1 MTSAGGGRVTS
12 GLPSESPPA
21 CVMTRLAARWAD
33 VVAGTSYVTL
43 PRDALVVFL
52 EGLLEQ
58 LAAAARSGD
67 PEAARQVGAGVG
79 ERLVDAHFTNPL
91 TVSRTVAVLLD
102 VQPSLS
108 DPQVTSEH
116 GSHSCPLWHHVVGGV
131 AEGFSAALQERA
143 LCEQEEIL
151 RAAGKA
157 QHEVQLAL
165 NESEER
171 FRAVFEGATVGI
183 GVGDLQGRI
192 LNVNPALEQILGY
205 PAREFR
211 RRTVAD
217 FMHASDVEAVW
228 QLYGELVRGE
238 RDHFRLEKQFLRASG
253 ESVWTDLTVSL
264 LRDAD
269 GSPRYQLALIDD
281 VTALHQMRCQLEF
294 EAHHDPLTG
303 LANRKRFLD
312 LLEQLT
318 ATAPAGTRAGL
329 CFLDLDG
336 FKAVNDTLGHE
347 VGDQL
352 LVALARRL
360 EATVRDRGLEMA
372 RLGGDEF
379 VVLVAG
385 SQGSA
390 QVTQLAEDLVAA
402 VENPVTLSCGQVTV
416 TASIGVVEGPIAHTD
431 PAELL
436 RAADLALYWAKADGK
451 GRWALYEPDRGARDV
466 ARYSLSSAL
475 PAALAQGDIRL
486 HYQPLRQLCDGS
498 LHAVEAL
505 VRWKHPTLGLLGP
518 ERFVGLAE
526 QSGLIVPLGRMVL
539 QMACRQAFLWF
550 GARSGGPFIS
560 VNISTHQL
568 QHEGLVP
575 DVSQALDSSGLSA
588 TQLQLEI
595 TESAVIGTDGRTL
608 AALES
613 LSHMGVR
620 LAIDD
625 FGTGYSNLTYL
636 RNLPIDELKLDGS
649 FLHGL
654 REPDAPDPVDA
665 QLIDSMIS
673 LAHLLNLTVTAEGV
687 ETVAQLQHLRAA
699 GCDAGQGT
707 LFDAAA
713 DSRHMRAARRGGP
726 GRAARRGRRVGRG
739 RRRPAGRDARGRG
752 HGRVGRVGACLAA
765 RA

>member
-1 MTSAGGGRVTS
+1 M
-12 GLPSESPPA
+12 
-21 CVMTRLAARWAD
+21 
-33 VVAGTSYVTL
+33 
-43 PRDALVVFL
+43 
-52 EGLLEQ
+52 
-58 LAAAARSGD
+58 
-67 PEAARQVGAGVG
+67 
-79 ERLVDAHFTNPL
+79 DAHFTNPL
-91 TVSRTVAVLLD
+91 TVSRTVAILLD
-102 VQPSLS
+102 APARISRPHAPPEP
-108 DPQVTSEH
+108 D
-116 GSHSCPLWHHVVGGV
+116 SHSYQLWHQVVGGV

-143 LCEQEEIL
+143 LREQEDIL

-157 QHEVQLAL
+157 QQEVQQAL
-165 NESEER
+165 DESEER
-171 FRAVFEGATVGI
+171 FRTVFEGATVGI
-183 GVGDLQGRI
+183 GVGDLRGRI
-192 LNVNPALEQILGY
+192 LEVNPALQQILGY

-211 RRTVAD
+211 QRTVAD
-217 FMHASDVEAVW
+217 FMHPSDVEAVW
-228 QLYGELVRGE
+228 HLYGELVRGE
-238 RDHFRLEKQFLRASG
+238 REHFRMEKQFLRSTG

-269 GSPRYQLALIDD
+269 GSPRYQLALIND
-281 VTALHQMRCQLEF
+281 VTALHKMRRQLEF

-312 LLEQLT
+312 LLDRVA
-318 ATAPAGTRAGL
+318 ATAPDGTRAGL

-385 SQGSA
+385 SQDSA
-390 QVTQLAEDLVAA
+390 QVTRLAEDLVTA
-402 VENPVTLSCGQVTV
+402 VAKPVTLPSGPVTV
-416 TASIGVVEGPIAHTD
+416 TASIGVVEGPVDHMD
-431 PAELL
+431 PAHLL
-436 RAADLALYWAKADGK
+436 RAADLALYWAKAAGK
-451 GRWALYEPDRGARDV
+451 SRWALYEPDRGARDV

-475 PAALAQGDIRL
+475 PTALAQQDIRL
-486 HYQPLRQLCDGS
+486 HYQPLRLLSDGS
-498 LHAVEAL
+498 LHGVEAL

-550 GARSGGPFIS
+550 GARSGAPFIS
-560 VNISTHQL
+560 VNLSTQQL
-568 QHEGLVP
+568 QDESLVS
-575 DVSQALDSSGLSA
+575 DVSQVLSSSGLTA
-588 TQLQLEI
+588 PQLQLEI
-595 TESAVIGTDGRTL
+595 TESAVIGTDHRTL

-613 LSHMGVR
+613 LSGMGVR

-636 RNLPIDELKLDGS
+636 RTLPIDELKLDGS
-649 FLHGL
+649 FLDGL
-654 REPDAPDPVDA
+654 REPDDPDPVDA
-665 QLIDSMIS
+665 QLVASMVS

-687 ETVAQLQHLRAA
+687 ETAAQLQHLRAA

-713 DSRHMRAARRGGP
+713 DSRHISRSLARRWVQHHEGG
-726 GRAARRGRRVGRG
+726 REAR
-739 RRRPAGRDARGRG
+739 
-752 HGRVGRVGACLAA
+752 
-765 RA
+765 

>member
-1 MTSAGGGRVTS
+1 MTSAGEVAATS
-12 GLPSESPPA
+12 SLPSDGLPA
-21 CVMTRLAARWAD
+21 RAITGWADRWAD
-33 VVAGTSYVTL
+33 VIAGTSYVTL
-43 PRDALVVFL
+43 PRDDLVLFL
-52 EGLLEQ
+52 TGLLEQ
-58 LAAAARSGD
+58 LAAAARTGD
-67 PEAARQVGAGVG
+67 PAAARQVGAGVG

-91 TVSRTVAVLLD
+91 TVSRTVAVLLAPPTFSRPPATPEHD
-102 VQPSLS
+102 GVSY
-108 DPQVTSEH
+108 QV
-116 GSHSCPLWHHVVGGV
+116 WHQVIGGV

-143 LCEQEEIL
+143 LREQEDIL

-157 QHEVQLAL
+157 QHEVQQAL
-165 NESEER
+165 DESEAR
-171 FRAVFEGATVGI
+171 FQAVFEGATVGI
-183 GVGDLQGRI
+183 GVGDLNGRI
-192 LNVNPALEQILGY
+192 LNVNPALERILGY

-211 RRTVAD
+211 QRTVAD
-217 FMHASDVEAVW
+217 FMHPSDVEAVW
-228 QLYGELVRGE
+228 HLYGELVRGE
-238 RDHFRLEKQFLRASG
+238 REHFRMEKQYLRSNG

-269 GSPRYQLALIDD
+269 GKPLYQLALIND
-281 VTALHQMRCQLEF
+281 VTALHQMRRQLEF
-294 EAHHDPLTG
+294 EAQHDPLTG

-312 LLEQLT
+312 LLDQVS
-318 ATAPAGTRAGL
+318 ATAPDGARAGL

-379 VVLVAG
+379 VVLIAD

-390 QVTQLAEDLVAA
+390 EVTQLAEDLVTA
-402 VENPVTLSCGQVTV
+402 VAKPVTLPSGQVAV
-416 TASIGVVEGPIAHTD
+416 TASIGAVEGPIAHTD

-451 GRWALYEPDRGARDV
+451 SRWALYEPDRGARDV

-475 PAALAQGDIRL
+475 PAALAQQDIRL
-486 HYQPLRQLCDGS
+486 HYQPLRLLTDGS
-498 LHAVEAL
+498 LHGVEAL

-550 GARSGGPFIS
+550 GARAGEPFIS
-560 VNISTHQL
+560 VNISTQQL
-568 QHEGLVP
+568 QDEGLVH
-575 DVSQALDSSGLSA
+575 DVSQALRSSGLTA
-588 TQLQLEI
+588 PQLQLEI
-595 TESAVIGTDGRTL
+595 TESAVIGTDDRTR

-613 LSHMGVR
+613 LSEMGVR

-654 REPDAPDPVDA
+654 REPDDPDPVDA
-665 QLIDSMIS
+665 QLVTSMVS
-673 LAHLLNLTVTAEGV
+673 LAHLLNLTVTAEGI
-687 ETVAQLQHLRAA
+687 ETAAQLQHLRAA
-699 GCDAGQGT
+699 ECDAGQGT

-713 DSRHMRAARRGGP
+713 NSRHVSRSLATRWGHHHAGGRNAR
-726 GRAARRGRRVGRG
+726 
-739 RRRPAGRDARGRG
+739 
-752 HGRVGRVGACLAA
+752 
-765 RA
+765 